1 MMSTSINSL
10 QRKNNYCKMTEK
22 HKGCVHHAYS
32 KIGWV
37 VAFCG
42 CDHVSIMTMKI
53 EKVYQRWEVHYS
65 GSGKMNPV

>member
-1 MMSTSINSL
+1 
-10 QRKNNYCKMTEK
+10 MTEK

-65 GSGKMNPV
+65 GSGKMNPVWKSVFLLVNIDPHGY